1 MAAEA
6 LYIDTSVALRMVLEG
21 GTDQSEQ
28 SQIDAA
34 EILVT
39 SRLALVEV
47 GRSLIRL
54 RVTGQVTGQVSEELL
69 ADAARGLDDLWARC
83 HIWEI
88 TAHVCDAALQV
99 APTKS
104 LRSLDAI
111 HLATYVLARRRIEG
125 LELLTSD
132 HRLADAA
139 RSA

>member
-1 MAAEA
+1 MAAAVA
-6 LYIDTSVALRMVLEG
+6 LYLDTSVALRMVLEG
-21 GTDQSEQ
+21 RANQAEQ

-34 EILVT
+34 EVLVT
-39 SRLALVEV
+39 SRLALVEA

-54 RVTGQVTGQVSEELL
+54 RVTGQVSEELL
-69 ADAARGLDDLWARC
+69 ADAARELDDLWARC

-88 TAHVCDAALQV
+88 TAHVCDAAVQV

-139 RSA
+139 RLA

>member
-6 LYIDTSVALRMVLEG
+6 LYLDTSVALRMVLEG
-21 GTDQSEQ
+21 SADQAEQ

-34 EILVT
+34 AVLVT
-39 SRLALVEV
+39 SRLALVEA

-54 RVTGQVTGQVSEELL
+54 RAAGQVSEELL

-83 HIWEI
+83 HVWEI
-88 TAHVCDAALQV
+88 TANICDTAVRV

-139 RSA
+139 RLA

>member
-1 MAAEA
+1 MAAVA
-6 LYIDTSVALRMVLEG
+6 LYLDTSVALRMVLEG
-21 GTDQSEQ
+21 RANQAEQ

-34 EILVT
+34 EVLVT
-39 SRLALVEV
+39 SRLALVEA

-54 RVTGQVTGQVSEELL
+54 RVTGQVSEELL
-69 ADAARGLDDLWARC
+69 ADAARELDDLWARC

-88 TAHVCDAALQV
+88 TAHVCDAAVQV

-139 RSA
+139 RLA

>member
-6 LYIDTSVALRMVLEG
+6 LYLDTSVALRMVLEG
-21 GTDQSEQ
+21 SADQAEQ
-28 SQIDAA
+28 SQIDGAA
-34 EILVT
+34 LLVT
-39 SRLALVEV
+39 SRLALVEA

-54 RVTGQVTGQVSEELL
+54 RTAGLVSEERL
-69 ADAARGLDDLWARC
+69 ADAARELDDLWARC

-88 TAHVCDAALQV
+88 TAHVCDTAVQV

-139 RSA
+139 RLA

>member
-6 LYIDTSVALRMVLEG
+6 LYLDPSVALRMVLEG
-21 GTDQSEQ
+21 SADQAEQ
-28 SQIDAA
+28 SQIDGAA
-34 EILVT
+34 LLVT
-39 SRLALVEV
+39 SRLALVEA

-54 RVTGQVTGQVSEELL
+54 RTAGLVSEERL
-69 ADAARGLDDLWARC
+69 ADAARELDDLWARC

-88 TAHVCDAALQV
+88 SAHVCDAAVQV

-139 RSA
+139 RVA

>member
-6 LYIDTSVALRMVLEG
+6 LYLDTSVALRMVLEG
-21 GTDQSEQ
+21 GTNQSEH
-28 SQIDAA
+28 SRIDAA

-39 SRLALVEV
+39 SRLALVEA

-54 RVTGQVTGQVSEELL
+54 RVTGQVSEELL

-111 HLATYVLARRRIEG
+111 HLATYVLARRRLEG

>member
-6 LYIDTSVALRMVLEG
+6 LYLDTSVALRMVLEG
-21 GTDQSEQ
+21 GTDRSEH
-28 SQIDAA
+28 SRIDAA

-39 SRLALVEV
+39 SRLALVEA

-54 RVTGQVTGQVSEELL
+54 RVTGQVSEELL

-111 HLATYVLARRRIEG
+111 HLATYVLARRRLEG

>member
-1 MAAEA
+1 MATEA
-6 LYIDTSVALRMVLEG
+6 LYLDTSVALRMVLEG
-21 GTDQSEQ
+21 GADLAEQ

-34 EILVT
+34 AVLVT
-39 SRLALVEV
+39 SRLALVEA

-54 RVTGQVTGQVSEELL
+54 RVTGQVSEELL

-83 HIWEI
+83 YIWEI
-88 TAHVCDAALQV
+88 TAHVCDTAVQV

-139 RSA
+139 RLA